1 MSALKALNFV
11 AVPKHTANDPV
22 QSRRNKLITQLEQQR
37 ELSKDE
43 SYVVK
48 RQKWVKQEDGSKAL
62 VDRPKRVKR
71 WWRMDGAGNC
81 FLVLRYGNKVL
92 SPTPDKGAIAV
103 GDKSKLPE
111 ILEAVIAA
119 VRAGELDSVMA
130 VAKAIEPARG
140 VKKKAA

>member
-11 AVPKHTANDPV
+11 AVPKQTSNDPV

-37 ELSKDE
+37 ELAKDE

-48 RQKWVKQEDGSKAL
+48 RQKWIKQEDGSKAL

-103 GDKSKLPE
+103 GDKSKLAE
-111 ILEAVIAA
+111 ILESVIGA
-119 VRAGELDSVMA
+119 VRAGELDAAMA
-130 VAKAIEPARG
+130 AAKAIDPARG
-140 VKKKAA
+140 VKRKAA

>member
-11 AVPKHTANDPV
+11 AVPKQANNDPV

-37 ELSKDE
+37 ELAKDE
-43 SYVVK
+43 HYVVK
-48 RQKWVKQEDGSKAL
+48 RQKWIKQEDGSKAL

-71 WWRMDGAGNC
+71 WWRMDGAGNY

-103 GDKSKLPE
+103 GDNSKLAE
-111 ILEAVIAA
+111 ILEAVISA
-119 VRAGELDSVMA
+119 VRAGELDAAMA
-130 VAKAIEPARG
+130 AAKAIDPARG